1 MNKETK
7 HWAYEELR
15 KQLEEQ
21 TQTWTSP
28 VQDTSEPQ
36 VRRVTKCADH
46 ELGTVFLMDPQARE
60 EIDEALIEEFY
71 PHIVGIMEG
80 EPLNIPT
87 LEEIQQMISDGREPE
102 AGRVITFRMIDSAR
116 PVGSNERPL
125 WSFIFTLQ
133 VRLLSYMLSSE
144 CLISIP
150 FAAAGPWLLD
160 LLTDAR
166 IHELRPDV
174 SADSDGFIL
183 NVSSDAGRSYY
194 LDGSWKD
201 PVSALFRGHV
211 RIAECVDRF
220 EREPLNNIW
229 RSQMIEAIV
238 RTYTRTPTVEQL

>member
-87 LEEIQQMISDGREPE
+87 LEEIQQMISDGANRK
-102 AGRVITFRMIDSAR
+102 
-116 PVGSNERPL
+116 PVA
-125 WSFIFTLQ
+125 
-133 VRLLSYMLSSE
+133 LL
-144 CLISIP
+144 
-150 FAAAGPWLLD
+150 
-160 LLTDAR
+160 
-166 IHELRPDV
+166 H
-174 SADSDGFIL
+174 
-183 NVSSDAGRSYY
+183 
-194 LDGSWKD
+194 
-201 PVSALFRGHV
+201 
-211 RIAECVDRF
+211 F
-220 EREPLNNIW
+220 E
-229 RSQMIEAIV
+229 
-238 RTYTRTPTVEQL
+238 